1 MRHFISVGTVKTP
14 ALLKVDTTPSHF
26 ASTSFTVNWLTVS
39 SKFSWRDICF
49 NFSKFYSFVMITT
62 WVILRSFSAFSSKVS
77 GLLSSSCRKPNWS

>member
-1 MRHFISVGTVKTP
+1 MSVGTVKTP
-14 ALLKVDTTPSHF
+14 ALPRVVTTESHF

-39 SKFSWRDICF
+39 SKFSLEWVRF
-49 NFSKFYSFVMITT
+49 KFPQMTGT

>member
-39 SKFSWRDICF
+39 SKFSLEVFI
-49 NFSKFYSFVMITT
+49 SFLKWMT
-62 WVILRSFSAFSSKVS
+62 
-77 GLLSSSCRKPNWS
+77 